1 MIPEVNQTVIDA
13 LAFRQAI
20 LLDLVKNENFNNV
33 IVERDALQVVQ
44 AIPRKSQLVIV
55 VVNRLQG
62 MILKGLCS
70 LAAFME
76 IRFKPCCILVCMIPL
91 GVVSFL

>member
-1 MIPEVNQTVIDA
+1 MKVNPTVTIT

-44 AIPRKSQLVIV
+44 AIKKKSQLF
-55 VVNRLQG
+55 
-62 MILKGLCS
+62 CWD
-70 LAAFME
+70 
-76 IRFKPCCILVCMIPL
+76 L
-91 GVVSFL
+91 GKII